1 LPGKINKMS
10 INYNQLKNLVLQEL
24 VGDGPGGVMGPSAP
38 AGIPHREPASQNT
51 DQEHEM
57 GDPEANEKYA
67 VALTAREATEQLV
80 ETLDQPIYD
89 GAYEH
94 AFKASACLRR
104 ALNELVNVGA
114 HPMPVQHVVAAPR
127 QQQKYTAGTNMGDYA
142 AGVGGYGDTGGGMM
156 EEGLEDPE
164 VQKAIQAY
172 EVLDEDQVELFKA
185 YFTGDAETGK
195 EGAV

>member
-1 LPGKINKMS
+1 LPGKINKMPV
-10 INYNQLKNLVLQEL
+10 NYNQLKNLVLQEL
-24 VGDGPGGVMGPSAP
+24 GGDGPGGMMGPSAP
-38 AGIPHREPASQNT
+38 AGVPHRMPAGQNT

-67 VALTAREATEQLV
+67 IALTAREATEALV

-104 ALNELVNVGA
+104 VLNELVNVGA
-114 HPMPVQHVVAAPR
+114 HPMPVQHVVAAPKD
-127 QQQKYTAGTNMGDYA
+127 QQKYTAGSNMGDYF

-156 EEGLEDPE
+156 EEGLNDPE
-164 VQKAIQAY
+164 VQKAIKAY
-172 EVLDEDQVELFKA
+172 EVLDEEQVELFKA
-185 YFTGDAETGK
+185 YFTGDAKTGQ

>member
-1 LPGKINKMS
+1 M
-10 INYNQLKNLVLQEL
+10 
-24 VGDGPGGVMGPSAP
+24 
-38 AGIPHREPASQNT
+38 
-51 DQEHEM
+51 
-57 GDPEANEKYA
+57 
-67 VALTAREATEQLV
+67 

-127 QQQKYTAGTNMGDYA
+127 QQQKYTAGSNMGDYF

-156 EEGLEDPE
+156 EENMEDPE

-172 EVLDEDQVELFKA
+172 EVLNPDQIEIFKA
-185 YFTGDAETGK
+185 YFAGDEKTDE
-195 EGAV
+195 EGRV

>member
-1 LPGKINKMS
+1 MPV
-10 INYNQLKNLVLQEL
+10 NYNQLKNLVLQEL
-24 VGDGPGGVMGPSAP
+24 AVGDSGGVMGPSAP
-38 AGIPHREPASQNT
+38 AGVPHRMPASQNT

-57 GDPEANEKYA
+57 GDPDVNEKYA

-127 QQQKYTAGTNMGDYA
+127 QQQKYTAGSNMGDYF

-156 EEGLEDPE
+156 EENMEDPE

-172 EVLDEDQVELFKA
+172 EVLNPDQIEIFKA
-185 YFTGDAETGK
+185 YFAGDEKTDE
-195 EGAV
+195 EGRV